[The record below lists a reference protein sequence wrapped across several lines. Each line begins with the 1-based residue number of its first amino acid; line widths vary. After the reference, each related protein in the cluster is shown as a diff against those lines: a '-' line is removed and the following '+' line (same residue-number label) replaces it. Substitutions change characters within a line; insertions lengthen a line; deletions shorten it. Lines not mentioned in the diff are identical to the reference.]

1 MRRATLL
8 VDDGSAAHQPALRW
22 LALSPD
28 TNVGAEAPAREIF
41 FGNTWEHLGTRG

>member
-8 VDDGSAAHQPALRW
+8 VDDGSAAHQPALRR

-28 TNVGAEAPAREIF
+28 TNVGVKAPAREIF